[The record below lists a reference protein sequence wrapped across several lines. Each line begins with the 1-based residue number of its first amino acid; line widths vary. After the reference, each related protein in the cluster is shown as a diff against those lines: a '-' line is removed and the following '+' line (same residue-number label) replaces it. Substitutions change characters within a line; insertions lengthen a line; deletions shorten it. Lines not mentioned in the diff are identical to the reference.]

1 VGLATGTAVYLA
13 ALPAPIIPKI
23 TSSSSMFRGT
33 VSSNIWWHMP
43 LFLIYYF
50 HRLIL
55 TRVHFTYSNFAW
67 GLHGGVDVMWCGGLF
82 VLDLH

>member
-1 VGLATGTAVYLA
+1 MPTHTEDNKEKNYHFL
-13 ALPAPIIPKI
+13 KI
-23 TSSSSMFRGT
+23 L
-33 VSSNIWWHMP
+33 NIWWLMP

-55 TRVHFTYSNFAW
+55 TRVHFTYSNIAW
-67 GLHGGVDVMWCGGLF
+67 GLHGGVDVMWCRGLF

>member
-1 VGLATGTAVYLA
+1 MVIGVNPFFKY
-13 ALPAPIIPKI
+13 
-23 TSSSSMFRGT
+23 
-33 VSSNIWWHMP
+33 IWCHMP

-67 GLHGGVDVMWCGGLF
+67 GLHGGVDVMWCGSLF